1 MPSFTQLFLHTVLL
15 SAALAT
21 PIDLFSRGVVYES
34 ECSDFQ
40 DQTITPAQ
48 YDAELLSKAVLNSKL
63 ADAADFQ
70 ASTA

>member
-1 MPSFTQLFLHTVLL
+1 MPSFTQLFLHTFVL

-21 PIDLFSRGVVYES
+21 PFALHSRGVLYES
-34 ECSDFQ
+34 YCSDAQ

-48 YDAELLSKAVLNSKL
+48 YDAELLSNAILNSNL
-63 ADAADFQ
+63 ADGADFQ